1 MNKLTL
7 AMNVWRA
14 YTVARHTEGS
24 SLRGMIMGGVSV
36 AAVVAITLLRGDLTA
51 ADVGIIAAGI
61 SGLDAVLKYFIPD
74 KLGPDKLGNANRD
87 DIPPIDLIGKSQ
99 AVRSNDG
106 FRRRIGDSD
115 THPDRLP
122 QRAVR
127 AVHNTD
133 EAADDENNFP
143 GWGS

>member
-7 AMNVWRA
+7 AMNAWRA
-14 YTVARHTEGS
+14 YSAARRTEGS
-24 SLRGMIMGGVSV
+24 SLRGRIMGGASV

-74 KLGPDKLGNANRD
+74 QLGQTSDL
-87 DIPPIDLIGKSQ
+87 PPINLIAESQ
-99 AVRSNDG
+99 TVRTDDDPRLRRGDG
-106 FRRRIGDSD
+106 NPDSY
-115 THPDRLP
+115 RMP

-127 AVHNTD
+127 PVHNTD
-133 EAADDENNFP
+133 EAADSDFP

>member
-1 MNKLTL
+1 MSG
-7 AMNVWRA
+7 A
-14 YTVARHTEGS
+14 
-24 SLRGMIMGGVSV
+24 SV
-36 AAVVAITLLRGDLTA
+36 AAVVAITLLRGDMTA
-51 ADVGIIAAGI
+51 ADVGYIAAGI

-74 KLGPDKLGNANRD
+74 QLGQTSDL
-87 DIPPIDLIGKSQ
+87 PPINLIAESQ
-99 AVRSNDG
+99 TVRTNDG

-133 EAADDENNFP
+133 ESADDENNFP

>member
-7 AMNVWRA
+7 AMNAWRA
-14 YTVARHTEGS
+14 YSAARRTEGS
-24 SLRGMIMGGVSV
+24 SLRGRIMGGASV

-74 KLGPDKLGNANRD
+74 QLGQTSDL
-87 DIPPIDLIGKSQ
+87 PPINLIAESQ
-99 AVRSNDG
+99 TVRTDDDPRLRRGDG
-106 FRRRIGDSD
+106 M
-115 THPDRLP
+115 P

-127 AVHNTD
+127 PVHNTD
-133 EAADDENNFP
+133 ESADSDFP